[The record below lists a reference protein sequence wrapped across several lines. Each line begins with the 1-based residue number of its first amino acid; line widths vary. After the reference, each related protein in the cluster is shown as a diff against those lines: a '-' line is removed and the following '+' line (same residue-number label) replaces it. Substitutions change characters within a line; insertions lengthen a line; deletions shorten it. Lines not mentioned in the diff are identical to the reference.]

1 MALSTTARTETRAS
15 WRTLAGCGVLAMFG
29 VSALYGA
36 TFGLF
41 MLPLQ
46 DSLGW
51 SRGEIAF
58 SLTLITLVGPAVVPI
73 TGWVIDN
80 VRLRPLV
87 LWGVVLQSANLA
99 GFGFMGR
106 NIWVYYGL
114 VFALMFTAAGPSIL
128 TLAKVVQ
135 GWFDQS
141 LGRAMGILFAC
152 GAVGGIIHP
161 LWVQAVITQWGWREA
176 FMAMGGLCLVI
187 GGGAA
192 WWFVH
197 QVPPE
202 DAQRSTAASELQ
214 QLAVPTPMSM
224 AAFMRD
230 LIWWKLAL
238 WNMLFAFG
246 AGAIFLHYA
255 ALLQDRGAS
264 PANAAIAMSLL
275 SAGGL
280 LGNLAAG
287 WLIDR
292 WSAPRLAVLLMLG
305 PMLAALVL
313 YAGGPASLAIAAGL
327 VLGLCS
333 GSDSSLSMF
342 LARRYFHPGIFG
354 RASATQLIAATLGGG
369 VSPWLSGLIHDRT
382 GSYDAALLMAAAA
395 FGAAAVAA
403 WWLPESREAAQTPLP
418 PVPQSVQP

>member
-1 MALSTTARTETRAS
+1 MGGLGLPETRDS
-15 WRTLAGCGVLAMFG
+15 WRTLFGCGLLAMVG
-29 VSALYGA
+29 VPSLYGA

-46 DSLGW
+46 HSFGW
-51 SRGEIAF
+51 SRGEVAF
-58 SLTLITLVGPAVVPI
+58 SLTLITLVGPAVVPFA
-73 TGWVIDN
+73 GWVIDN

-99 GFGFMGR
+99 AFGLMGG

-114 VFALMFTAAGPSIL
+114 VFTLMFTATGPSIL

-135 GWFDQS
+135 GWFNKS

-152 GAVGGIIHP
+152 GAIGGIIHP
-161 LWVQAVITQWGWREA
+161 LWVQAVITQVGWREA
-176 FMAMGGLCLVI
+176 FLGMGALSLVI
-187 GGGAA
+187 GGAAA

-197 QVPPE
+197 QASTK
-202 DAQRSTAASELQ
+202 DAPHTCAAPALEEVVAQ
-214 QLAVPTPMSM
+214 TPMSM
-224 AAFMRD
+224 VAFMSD
-230 LIWWKLAL
+230 PIWWKLAL

-246 AGAIFLHYA
+246 AGAIFMHYA
-255 ALLQDRGAS
+255 ALLQDRGAN
-264 PANAAIAMSLL
+264 PAQAAIAMSLL
-275 SAGGL
+275 AAGGL
-280 LGNLAAG
+280 VGNLAAG

-292 WSAPRLAVLLMLG
+292 WSAPRLAVALMLG

-313 YAGGPASLAIAAGL
+313 YAGGVVGIAIGAGL

-333 GSDSSLSMF
+333 GSDNSLSMF

-354 RASATQLIAATLGGG
+354 QASATQMIAATLGGG
-369 VSPWLSGLIHDRT
+369 VSPWLSGLMYDRT
-382 GSYDAALLMAAAA
+382 GNYDVALLMAAAA

-403 WWLPESREAAQTPLP
+403 WRLPDSREAAQALQPQ
-418 PVPQSVQP
+418 VPKSVPS